1 MPNLSGFVI
10 DSGLG
15 DCPGLCG
22 LWHPGLV
29 GVPFSQDDRTR
40 YGKQFFRASGTVV
53 GAALFWRLAA
63 STSCSFRYLPHRTAA
78 LLGFATKSGWCA
90 PQAEA
95 FTLEVPPEV
104 GLVNK

>member
-53 GAALFWRLAA
+53 GAALFLAIGSQHVMFFSISA
-63 STSCSFRYLPHRTAA
+63 SPHS
-78 LLGFATKSGWCA
+78 GFAWLCNEKRMVRTSGRSVY
-90 PQAEA
+90 
-95 FTLEVPPEV
+95 T
-104 GLVNK
+104 